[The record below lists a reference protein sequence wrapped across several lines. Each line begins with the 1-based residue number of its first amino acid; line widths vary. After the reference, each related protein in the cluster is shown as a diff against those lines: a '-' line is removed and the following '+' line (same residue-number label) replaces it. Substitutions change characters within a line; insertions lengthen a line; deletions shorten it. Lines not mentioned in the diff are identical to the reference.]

1 MGKLAAGSRK
11 ANHSGFNKV
20 RNKRM
25 TTTSAGPCT
34 NHMHTASRSGEI
46 TTPEPQHS
54 KFFRSDALPNA
65 KQNTGEG
72 GGYKQ
77 YSKKI
82 FCSFY
87 S

>member
-1 MGKLAAGSRK
+1 
-11 ANHSGFNKV
+11 
-20 RNKRM
+20 
-25 TTTSAGPCT
+25 
-34 NHMHTASRSGEI
+34 MHTASRSGEI